1 MPGTGPPGRCSDMLP
16 LLENTAVLE
25 RLRQMILTQYVK
37 YSLTTCLAYSHRRR
51 GVPSA
56 SMRLSRESRRL
67 AWIHF
72 GILSWTAMFID
83 AKDDHTLG

>member
-1 MPGTGPPGRCSDMLP
+1 MLP

-25 RLRQMILTQYVK
+25 RPRQMILTQYVK
-37 YSLTTCLAYSHRRR
+37 YS
-51 GVPSA
+51 PSRMP
-56 SMRLSRESRRL
+56 SIFTPQKRSPMRLSRESRRL

-72 GILSWTAMFID
+72 GILSWAAMFID